1 MLTLLAICVRIFN
14 TQGGCNKIVSSLPC
28 QLPTINSI
36 CSSSIVHDIHH
47 HHSCNYQG
55 IAVKHFSKKMR
66 VVDFIIEVCFPS
78 DISQSKIWIP
88 KLRGSKL
95 PASANLSFSTIGLLH
110 YRSTDDL
117 ILRSLS
123 LCRAVLNDTDKQRL
137 HRYPIHRLPQLRFS

>member
-14 TQGGCNKIVSSLPC
+14 MQGGCNKIVSSLPC

-36 CSSSIVHDIHH
+36 CSSSKVHDN
-47 HHSCNYQG
+47 SSSLLQLPRNSG
-55 IAVKHFSKKMR
+55 KTFVLKMR